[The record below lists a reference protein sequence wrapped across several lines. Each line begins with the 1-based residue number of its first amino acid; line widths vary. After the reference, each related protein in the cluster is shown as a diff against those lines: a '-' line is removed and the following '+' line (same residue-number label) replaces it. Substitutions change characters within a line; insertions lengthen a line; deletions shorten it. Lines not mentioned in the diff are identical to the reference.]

1 MLDIGDFQ
9 LEKLKKKDLE
19 LILKWRNTKEIRSV
33 MYENHQITIDEHLK
47 WYEKLVMDDTK

>member
-19 LILKWRNTKEIRSV
+19 IILKWRNTKEIRSV
-33 MYENHQITIDEHLK
+33 MYENHQITLDEHLK
-47 WYEKLVMDDTK
+47 